1 MIQDSLTSSF
11 NMSVQVEFDGQSFLL
26 ELSQASSI
34 AIPMT
39 FDSEQ
44 PNHFGADKSQA
55 KAIEGD
61 DFVGDT
67 RRGGSCNVQSI
78 SMVPHCN
85 GTHTET
91 VQHIVDQP
99 VPVGDALTS
108 SLTSCYVL
116 SVTPVP
122 ASTTKETYHPNL
134 VNADFVIT
142 QKALEEQLSPADLDL
157 MGAIAIR
164 TLPNDSAKTSKV
176 YGEDEQPPFFTTEA
190 IEWLSQSN
198 IHHLLVD
205 FPSIDKMYDEGQLH
219 NHHTFWNVPAGSHE
233 LTDTALVHRT
243 ITEMIFINDDI
254 TDGLYWLNLQLPHF
268 QLDAAPSRPVL
279 YPLTDVSDFETD
291 LDATL
296 NRDEQAGTDHE

>member
-1 MIQDSLTSSF
+1 MNPL
-11 NMSVQVEFDGQSFLL
+11 VEFDGVMYQL
-26 ELSQASSI
+26 ELSQARSI
-34 AIPMT
+34 AIALT
-39 FDSEQ
+39 FDQKQ
-44 PNHFGADKSQA
+44 PNHFGVDKAQA

-61 DFVGDT
+61 GFVGDT

-91 VQHIVDQP
+91 VQHIVDQT
-99 VPVGDALTS
+99 VPVGDALSS

-116 SVTPVP
+116 SVTPES
-122 ASTTKETYHPNL
+122 AKNCQESYHPNL
-134 VNADFVIT
+134 EDSDYVIT
-142 QKALEEQLSPADLDL
+142 RSALEEQLSAADLDL

-164 TLPNDSAKTSKV
+164 TLPNDLSKQSRV
-176 YGEDEQPPFFTTEA
+176 YGSEEQPPFFTTEA

-219 NHHTFWNVPAGSHE
+219 NHHIYWNVPAGSHE
-233 LTDTALVHRT
+233 LTDTTLVHRT

-254 TDGLYWLNLQLPHF
+254 TDGLYWLNLQIPHF

-279 YPLTDVSDFETD
+279 YPLTDVTELEGGEVDGIDNYE
-291 LDATL
+291 
-296 NRDEQAGTDHE
+296 